1 MRVALFFGSFN
12 PIHIGHL
19 ALANYVA
26 EFGGVDEVQI
36 VVSPLN
42 PLKKASD
49 MLPDEV
55 RFDLV
60 RKAVEGYPKIKAQ
73 DIEFSLP
80 RPSYTYTT
88 LTHLK
93 HLHPEN
99 DYVLVIGADNVE
111 SFPRWRDFQKI
122 LAEFEVIVYPRLGY
136 TNEIPFDNMSWLQT
150 PIIEVSSTFIRE
162 SVWAG
167 KDVRFF
173 LPSSICGEAIEAIQK
188 LNNKKNNIQRN
199 EREN

>member
-1 MRVALFFGSFN
+1 MRIALFFGSFN

-26 EFGGVDEVQI
+26 EYGGVDEVQI

-55 RFDLV
+55 RFDMV
-60 RKAVEGYPKIKAQ
+60 SRAVADYPKIKAQ
-73 DIEFSLP
+73 DIEFNLP

-93 HLHPEN
+93 SLHPEN
-99 DYVLVIGADNVE
+99 EYVLVIGADNVE
-111 SFPRWRDFQKI
+111 SFPRWRDYQKI
-122 LAEFEVIVYPRLGY
+122 LDEFEVIVYPRLGY
-136 TNEIPFDNMSWLQT
+136 TSQIPFDNMHWLQT

-173 LPSSICGEAIEAIQK
+173 LPDSISEEAKDAILK
-188 LNNKKNNIQRN
+188 LNNKK
-199 EREN
+199 E

>member
-1 MRVALFFGSFN
+1 MRIALFFGSFN
-12 PIHIGHL
+12 PVHIGHL

-26 EFGGVDEVQI
+26 EYGGVDEVQI

-49 MLPDEV
+49 MLPDDV
-55 RFDLV
+55 RFNMV
-60 RKAVEGYPKIKAQ
+60 RKAVENYPKIKAQ
-73 DIEFSLP
+73 DVEFNLP

-93 HLHPEN
+93 KQHPEN
-99 DYVLVIGADNVE
+99 EYVLVIGADNVE
-111 SFPRWRDFQKI
+111 SFPRWRDYQKI
-122 LAEFEVIVYPRLGY
+122 LDEFEVVVYPRLGY
-136 TNEIPFDNMSWLQT
+136 TDDIPFDNMRWLQT

-162 SVWAG
+162 SVRAG

-173 LPSSICGEAIEAIQK
+173 LPSNISDEACEAIQK
-188 LNNKKNNIQRN
+188 LNNKK
-199 EREN
+199 E

>member
-1 MRVALFFGSFN
+1 MKIALFFGSFN

-26 EFGGVDEVQI
+26 EYGGVDEVQI

-55 RFDLV
+55 RFELV
-60 RKAVEGYPKIKAQ
+60 KKAISGYPKIKAQ
-73 DIEFSLP
+73 DVEFSLP

-88 LTHLK
+88 LSHLK
-93 HLHPEN
+93 AEHPEN
-99 DYVLVIGADNVE
+99 EYILVIGADNVE
-111 SFPRWRDFQKI
+111 SFHRWRDYQKI
-122 LAEFEVIVYPRLGY
+122 LDEFEVIVYPRLGY
-136 TNEIPFDNMSWLQT
+136 TDEIPFHNMKWLQT

-162 SVWAG
+162 SIKAG

-173 LPSSICGEAIEAIQK
+173 LPSSICDEAIK
-188 LNNKKNNIQRN
+188 LIKMNNI
-199 EREN
+199 